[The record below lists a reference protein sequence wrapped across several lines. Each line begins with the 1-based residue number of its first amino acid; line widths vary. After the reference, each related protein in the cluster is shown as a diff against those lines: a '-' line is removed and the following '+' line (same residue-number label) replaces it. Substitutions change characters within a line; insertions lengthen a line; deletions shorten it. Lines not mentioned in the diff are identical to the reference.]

1 MPCREGFSFQ
11 ICLDVSVFGSVPVC
25 MCCYRLAVQI
35 ERWEVYTW
43 EDRKA
48 NKQKDRVMA
57 AFELYNKKSEVQI
70 Y

>member
-1 MPCREGFSFQ
+1 M
-11 ICLDVSVFGSVPVC
+11 SVFGVFPAF

-35 ERWEVYTW
+35 ERWEVCTW
-43 EDRKA
+43 EDREA
-48 NKQKDRVMA
+48 NEQKDRVMA